1 MATRGMYSFYDNVER
16 YENEKPSAS
25 VYRHWDNYLEEGGV
39 DLKDFLVEVKKT
51 VSDNRLDD
59 ATFLASKYVVYL
71 AREFATDWDKN
82 PLDFM
87 SVRVVE
93 PYSDY
98 GQEYHYHVLCDSF
111 ENGLPKVLVD
121 GHDFDGENLF
131 ELLDNL

>member
-1 MATRGMYSFYDNVER
+1 
-16 YENEKPSAS
+16 
-25 VYRHWDNYLEEGGV
+25 
-39 DLKDFLVEVKKT
+39 
-51 VSDNRLDD
+51 
-59 ATFLASKYVVYL
+59 
-71 AREFATDWDKN
+71 
-82 PLDFM
+82 M

-121 GHDFDGENLF
+121 GHDFEGENLF